1 LSVSADGKTMTVAW
15 KDLLRGSEGSFTYVK
30 Q

>member
-1 LSVSADGKTMTVAW
+1 VSAGGKTMTVAW
-15 KDLLRGSEGSFTYVK
+15 KDLLHGITGSYMNVK